1 MRRVLSFL
9 FLLCLLTGL
18 AAARAAGPAGT
29 LSVYFYDESAGQYGA
44 LTETDRVNLTLDG
57 TALYPLDVPALVQ
70 YPAGQNGRTLVP
82 VRLIAESL
90 GASVTWVPDT
100 RQVILQKGESTIV
113 LTLGSAIALVNGQ
126 EILLPDGVPAGVV
139 KWEGKEST
147 MVPLRFV
154 SERLGATVTW
164 DNDTFTAAVV
174 SPAEEPEPEPSPEE
188 PEETTPAEPVEPAE
202 GDRGYVTAVSFDA
215 ESQVLTLA
223 TDHTPEYRV
232 VDLGSRVA
240 IDLLGA
246 VLQTP
251 AEGEVSLAVDSE
263 VLDRVRYSQHGDDLG
278 YGVPHTLRVVLD
290 LQSGTSYTRNLTV
303 EAGSGG
309 VRITAVPSQSMDE
322 LPEIDPDKYTV
333 VLDAG
338 HDGTTLGAVYPDA
351 SGTQI
356 YEKDL
361 TLSMV
366 KKLEAILLAQGYNVV
381 LTRDGETAGDL
392 YERSELANAVEADVF
407 VSIHCNS
414 APTVPTFQ
422 GLYTYYHPSSNR
434 SKLFAQAVQDAA
446 CAASGAIDRG
456 IASADFVVLRE
467 TNMAAVLVETGFM
480 TNVEELERL
489 CDEDYQQSLME
500 GVAQGVADYL
510 RLAEAQAAEK
520 AAGETAQP
528 TASSGVEKAA

>member
-29 LSVYFYDESAGQYGA
+29 LSVRFYDESAGCYGA
-44 LTETDRVNLTLDG
+44 LTDTDRVNLTLDG

-154 SERLGATVTW
+154 SERLGAAVTW
-164 DNDTFTAAVV
+164 DNATFTAAVV
-174 SPAEEPEPEPSPEE
+174 SPAVEPEPEPSPEE

-251 AEGEVSLAVDSE
+251 AEEEVSLTVDSE

-303 EAGSGG
+303 EAGGGG
-309 VRITAVPSQSMDE
+309 VRITAVPSQSIDE

-520 AAGETAQP
+520 AADETAQP
-528 TASSGVEKAA
+528 TASSGVEEAA